1 MSRRFHLF
9 VAAVLWVSGAVNSGP
24 LFAGDAHSGAIVSSP
39 PQSHIVAP
47 QPQYT
52 FGNQKFVYSVQWHF
66 LTAGTSTVEIQHAGS
81 GARVLATADS
91 AGMPEKMFR
100 VHDLFSASLD
110 TRTFCTRHIEK
121 HNEEGKKQYEETV
134 ALDYPHGKSR
144 VDIKNVKTAEMKHS
158 EFDIPSCVTDVISGF
173 FYVASLPLAPG
184 YSEIFPVNDNGK
196 TTDVEVK
203 VESRERVKSPLG
215 QFDTIRVRAEPVSGP
230 MKGKGVLWVW
240 FSDDG
245 RRIPVQ
251 MKSKLGFATLL
262 FQLQQVSPQARGK

>member
-1 MSRRFHLF
+1 MSRRFQLS
-9 VAAVLWVSGAVNSGP
+9 VAAALWVSGAVSSGT
-24 LFAGDAHSGAIVSSP
+24 LLAGAQSGAVVSSP
-39 PQSHIVAP
+39 PQSHIVRP

-66 LTAGTSTVEIQHAGS
+66 LTAGTSTVEIQHDGS

-91 AGMPEKMFR
+91 AGMPEKMFK

-110 TRTFCTRHIEK
+110 TRTFCTRQIEK
-121 HNEEGKKQYEETV
+121 HNQEGKKQYEETV

-144 VDIKNVKTAEMKHS
+144 VDVKDVKTAEKKHS
-158 EFDIPSCVTDVISGF
+158 EFDIPSCVTDVVSGF

-196 TTDVEVK
+196 TTDVKVK

-215 QFDTIRVRAEPVSGP
+215 QFDTIRVKAEPVSGS

-262 FQLQQVSPQARGK
+262 FQLQHVSPQAGGK

>member
-1 MSRRFHLF
+1 MSRRFQLS
-9 VAAVLWVSGAVNSGP
+9 VAAALWVSGAVSSGT
-24 LFAGDAHSGAIVSSP
+24 LLAGAQSGAVVSSP
-39 PQSHIVAP
+39 PQSHIVRP

-66 LTAGTSTVEIQHAGS
+66 LTAGTSTVEIQHDGS

-91 AGMPEKMFR
+91 AGMPEKMFK

-110 TRTFCTRHIEK
+110 TSTFCTRQIEK
-121 HNEEGKKQYEETV
+121 HNQEGKKQYEETV

-144 VDIKNVKTAEMKHS
+144 VDVKDVKTAEKKHS
-158 EFDIPSCVTDVISGF
+158 EFDIPSCVTDVVSGF

-203 VESRERVKSPLG
+203 VESRDRVKSPLG
-215 QFDTIRVRAEPVSGP
+215 QFDTIRVKAEPVSGS

-262 FQLQQVSPQARGK
+262 FQLQHVSPQAGGK